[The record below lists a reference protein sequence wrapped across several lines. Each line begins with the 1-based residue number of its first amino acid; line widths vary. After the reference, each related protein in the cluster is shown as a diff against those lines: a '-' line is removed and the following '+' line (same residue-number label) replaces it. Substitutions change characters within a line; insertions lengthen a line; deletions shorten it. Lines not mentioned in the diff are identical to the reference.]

1 MWLMDNINRWVS
13 VSMLDGMFFE
23 GEVAFEAPYGL
34 YLRIGG
40 DQNRLSLFPWH
51 QIARVVYK

>member
-1 MWLMDNINRWVS
+1 MA
-13 VSMLDGMFFE
+13 DGMIFE

-40 DQNRLSLFPWH
+40 DQSRLSLFPWP
-51 QIARVVYK
+51 QIVRVTYRLDI

>member
-1 MWLMDNINRWVS
+1 MM
-13 VSMLDGMFFE
+13 DGMFFE

-34 YLRIGG
+34 YLRVGG

-51 QIARVVYK
+51 QIARVVYKVDI